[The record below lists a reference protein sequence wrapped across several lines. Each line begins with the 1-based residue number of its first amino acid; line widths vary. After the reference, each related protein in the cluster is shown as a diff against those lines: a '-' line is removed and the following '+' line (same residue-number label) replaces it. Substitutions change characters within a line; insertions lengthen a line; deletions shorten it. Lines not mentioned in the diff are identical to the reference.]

1 MDCIFH
7 AWLVLG
13 ADIKCPMKSFRIPL
27 ARMEISEDAYNAALE
42 VDSVRDADMFIDAYG
57 THVSNGRQEVRG
69 EAFVNIVG
77 RLYH

>member
-1 MDCIFH
+1 
-7 AWLVLG
+7 
-13 ADIKCPMKSFRIPL
+13 
-27 ARMEISEDAYNAALE
+27 MEISEDAYNAALE